1 MSALSLK
8 NKLLIFF
15 LPLSLLFAGFVLKQ
29 SFHPVYFENL
39 KRASVSCCEQMPETG
54 SGEFDESVERAF
66 FDNEE
71 VPLPEEIALERL
83 SEEEKKVLS
92 AATHEEK
99 WIDIDL
105 STQTL
110 RAYEGSRVV
119 YEFPISSGKWGRTP
133 TGEFR
138 VWIKLRYTLM
148 HGGSQQLGTYYYLP
162 NVPYT
167 QYFYQGYGLHGTYW
181 HNNFGHPMSHGCVN
195 MRTSDAETLF
205 YWTSP
210 PIDSTQNTAYPS
222 QEYPGTRVVI
232 HGAAV
237 WE

>member
-1 MSALSLK
+1 M
-8 NKLLIFF
+8 
-15 LPLSLLFAGFVLKQ
+15 AGFVLKQ
-29 SFHPVYFENL
+29 SFYPVYLEGL
-39 KRASVSCCEQMPETG
+39 KRQSVPCCDQLPEIG
-54 SGEFDESVERAF
+54 SGEFDKTTQKAF
-66 FDNEE
+66 FEGEE
-71 VPLPEEIALERL
+71 VPLPSEELAQGAL
-83 SEEEKKVLS
+83 SEEEKKVLA
-92 AATHEEK
+92 AATGEEK

-105 STQTL
+105 TSQRL
-110 RAYEGSRVV
+110 KAYEGNRLV

-148 HGGSQQLGTYYYLP
+148 HGGSRELGTYYYLP

-167 QYFYQGYGLHGTYW
+167 QYFYKGYGLHGTYW

-205 YWTSP
+205 YWTIP
-210 PIDSTQNTAYPS
+210 PIDTNQNVAYPS
-222 QEYPGTRVVI
+222 YDYPGTRIVV
-232 HGAAV
+232 HGVAP

>member
-1 MSALSLK
+1 M
-8 NKLLIFF
+8 
-15 LPLSLLFAGFVLKQ
+15 AGFVLKQ
-29 SFHPVYFENL
+29 SFYPVYLEGL
-39 KRASVSCCEQMPETG
+39 KRQSVPCCDQLPEIG
-54 SGEFDESVERAF
+54 SGEFDKTTQKAF
-66 FDNEE
+66 FEGEE
-71 VPLPEEIALERL
+71 VSLPSEELAQGAL
-83 SEEEKKVLS
+83 SEEEKKVLA
-92 AATHEEK
+92 AATGEEK

-105 STQTL
+105 ASQRL
-110 RAYEGSRVV
+110 RAYEGNRLV

-148 HGGSQQLGTYYYLP
+148 HGGSRELRTYYYLP

-167 QYFYQGYGLHGTYW
+167 QYFYKGYGLHGTYW

-205 YWTSP
+205 YWTIP
-210 PIDSTQNTAYPS
+210 PVDTNQNVAYPS
-222 QEYPGTRVVI
+222 YDYPGTRIVV
-232 HGAAV
+232 HGVAP